1 MGISDPRVKTIF
13 EELDQMVG
21 LASVKRAMREL
32 YCTVA
37 FKGLREQHGLKE
49 LNSQSFHMRFLG
61 NPGTGKTVMARIM
74 GRLLVALGAIKKPDQ
89 KIERDYGM
97 DHNPFM
103 PPPGDDY
110 TYGYGYGYD
119 SEKEDK
125 KKKKEDDIIWNEA
138 SRMDL
143 VAEYMGQ
150 TAIKTMQ
157 LIDASMGGV
166 LFIDEAYALVQG
178 DRDTFGQEAV
188 ATLIKE
194 MEDRRENVIVICAG
208 YEHEMETFFDSNP
221 GFKSRVPFTFHFE
234 DYTCPE
240 LGRIGEIMLEQKKLQ
255 PPEDM
260 VPFSQAIHFGT
271 GCCDNLADC
280 ETNKNYKGNGRA
292 VRNMIEASIR
302 AMARRL
308 MNAET
313 HLGREAYMKME
324 PEDFNTVTKH
334 LVFAAEAA

>member
-1 MGISDPRVKTIF
+1 
-13 EELDQMVG
+13 
-21 LASVKRAMREL
+21 
-32 YCTVA
+32 
-37 FKGLREQHGLKE
+37 
-49 LNSQSFHMRFLG
+49 
-61 NPGTGKTVMARIM
+61 
-74 GRLLVALGAIKKPDQ
+74 
-89 KIERDYGM
+89 M

-103 PPPGDDY
+103 PPPDDD
-110 TYGYGYGYD
+110 YGYGYD
-119 SEKEDK
+119 SDRDSK
-125 KKKKEDDIIWNEA
+125 KDNKKGDIIWNEA

-240 LGRIGEIMLEQKKLQ
+240 LTKIGEIMLKQKMLT
-255 PPEDM
+255 PPADM
-260 VPFSQAIHFGT
+260 APFSRAIHFGT
-271 GCCDNLADC
+271 GCCDRLEDC
-280 ETNKNYKGNGRA
+280 QTNKNYKGNGRA

-313 HLGREAYMKME
+313 QLGKDAYMQMN
-324 PEDFNTVTKH
+324 PEDFDTVTKQ
-334 LVFAAEAA
+334 LVVSQFSIPCGQHGDISKITKAVHE

>member
-221 GFKSRVPFTFHFE
+221 GFKLRVPFTFHFE

-240 LGRIGEIMLEQKKLQ
+240 LGKIGENMLQQKQLV

-260 VPFSQAIHFGT
+260 APSAKQST
-271 GCCDNLADC
+271 LAPGAV
-280 ETNKNYKGNGRA
+280 KGLRTARQTRTTRGMAGRCA
-292 VRNMIEASIR
+292 
-302 AMARRL
+302 
-308 MNAET
+308 T
-313 HLGREAYMKME
+313 
-324 PEDFNTVTKH
+324 
-334 LVFAAEAA
+334 